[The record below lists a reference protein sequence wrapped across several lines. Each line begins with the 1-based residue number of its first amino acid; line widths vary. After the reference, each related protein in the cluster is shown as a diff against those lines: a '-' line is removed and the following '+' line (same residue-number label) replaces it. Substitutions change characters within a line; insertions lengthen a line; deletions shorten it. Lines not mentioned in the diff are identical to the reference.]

1 VTLVASSLALL
12 HFAQREVN
20 WVSFLTSLL
29 GFVLSFGII
38 ALVPFDVREA
48 LITGS
53 DDKVLAETNWELIYW
68 ATFLLCWLLCP
79 VLIEYEAAGDFTT
92 LGRLRTSLRRNA
104 IWYCVYL
111 VFGTV
116 VLIWFSLGGGSQ
128 SPQAW
133 CIAVSNAWGLLVS
146 TILMGYGLVAVPQHL
161 WSLAS
166 PSDQLRKLYCAA
178 VTMDEARLST
188 QFELQDVI
196 LEART
201 EIATRS
207 LTAYDTKLER
217 AFSAL
222 QQTLEECE
230 LLHCELTN
238 GARAPRDANHGVSA
252 TRAGDRGAHLDC
264 LVQLHRALKQ
274 AGLEARRA
282 SCRWEELVRR
292 CLLLEDLEE
301 RILPSVAGL
310 VANRQADGSPCVRL
324 LLRSPFL
331 RSIWHWMVVF
341 WLRTLRQRVL
351 RFLAVVG
358 GVMSVMIVLG
368 QLVINCRKEY
378 SILSWAFQSDHGFI
392 LTQVLCMLPLS
403 YMICSSYWSVF
414 RLKVAGW
421 YGLYPNH
428 NTDTCSLLWCASI
441 LARLAAPLCKHF
453 LQLIRVERTGFQKMM
468 GQMDAV
474 PLLGTEFNV
483 AFPYIVGFLCVCNL
497 ANVYS
502 RLVHFCG
509 LDILEFEWAPPSN
522 ADVSDVLLEGRRL
535 VERERRRRSEAQSLI
550 EMQERVGTG
559 QSVPLRVQI
568 AQLIE
573 DGVLPNDWNAYSQ

>member
-1 VTLVASSLALL
+1 
-12 HFAQREVN
+12 
-20 WVSFLTSLL
+20 
-29 GFVLSFGII
+29 
-38 ALVPFDVREA
+38 
-48 LITGS
+48 
-53 DDKVLAETNWELIYW
+53 
-68 ATFLLCWLLCP
+68 
-79 VLIEYEAAGDFTT
+79 
-92 LGRLRTSLRRNA
+92 
-104 IWYCVYL
+104 
-111 VFGTV
+111 
-116 VLIWFSLGGGSQ
+116 
-128 SPQAW
+128 
-133 CIAVSNAWGLLVS
+133 
-146 TILMGYGLVAVPQHL
+146 MGYGLVAVPQHL
-161 WSLAS
+161 WCMAN
-166 PSDQLRKLYCAA
+166 PSDQLRKLYCVA

-201 EIATRS
+201 EISTRS
-207 LTAYDTKLER
+207 LAAYDTTLER
-217 AFSAL
+217 AFSIL

-238 GARAPRDANHGVSA
+238 GARACREGNHSSTGS
-252 TRAGDRGAHLDC
+252 TRTSTHGDRLAHLEC

-282 SCRWEELVRR
+282 SCRWDELVRR

-301 RILPSVAGL
+301 RVLPSVGGL
-310 VANRQADGSPCVRL
+310 VANRQADGSPCIRL
-324 LLRSPFL
+324 LLRSPVL
-331 RSIWHWMVVF
+331 RSIWHWCVVV
-341 WLRTLRQRVL
+341 WLRTLRQKVL
-351 RFLAVVG
+351 RLLAIIG
-358 GVMSVMIVLG
+358 GTLSVMIVLG
-368 QLVINCRKEY
+368 QLMTNSRKEW
-378 SILSWAFQSDHGFI
+378 SILSWAFRKDHGFL

-403 YMICSSYWSVF
+403 YMICSAYWSIF

-428 NTDTCSLLWCASI
+428 NTDTSSLLWCAST

-453 LQLIRVERTGFQKMM
+453 LQLINVEHTGFEKMM

-474 PLLGTEFNV
+474 PILGTEFNAV
-483 AFPYIVGFLCVCNL
+483 FPYIVGFLCICNL

-509 LDILEFEWAPPSN
+509 LDILEFEWGSRASTD
-522 ADVSDVLLEGRRL
+522 ASDVPSEGRRL
-535 VERERRRRSEAQSLI
+535 VERERRRRCEALALV

-573 DGVLPNDWNAYSQ
+573 DGVLPHDWNAYST